1 MHNQITRDSPHTT
14 NKNNKTMNKVTPN
27 TKFELREI
35 IKKELERQGCDAD
48 LNFIDTSNITDM
60 SWLFEGLLIGY
71 IKIDKW
77 DVSNVTNMSHMF
89 ECAWYFNCDLSKW
102 DVSKVTNMYR
112 MFAFAYNFTSD
123 LSEWNVSNV
132 KNMAWMFLFAEKFMP
147 NLSKWDVSNDAD
159 VRGMLIDSGIT
170 EDEKELQPISNKMCD
185 YFYYRWI
192 N

>member
-1 MHNQITRDSPHTT
+1 
-14 NKNNKTMNKVTPN
+14 MNKVTPN

-48 LNFIDTSNITDM
+48 LNFIDTSKITDM
-60 SWLFEGLLIGY
+60 SWLFEGLLIGH

-77 DVSNVTNMSHMF
+77 DVSN
-89 ECAWYFNCDLSKW
+89 
-102 DVSKVTNMYR
+102 VTNMYR

-123 LSEWNVSNV
+123 LSGWNVSNV
-132 KNMAWMFLFAEKFMP
+132 KNMAWMFLFAEKFMS
-147 NLSKWDVSNDAD
+147 NLSKWRVSNDAD

>member
-1 MHNQITRDSPHTT
+1 MSNL
-14 NKNNKTMNKVTPN
+14 
-27 TKFELREI
+27 FY
-35 IKKELERQGCDAD
+35 G
-48 LNFIDTSNITDM
+48 LNV
-60 SWLFEGLLIGY
+60 GK

-89 ECAWYFNCDLSKW
+89 
-102 DVSKVTNMYR
+102 
-112 MFAFAYNFTSD
+112 AFAYNFTSD
-123 LSEWNVSNV
+123 LSGWNVSNV